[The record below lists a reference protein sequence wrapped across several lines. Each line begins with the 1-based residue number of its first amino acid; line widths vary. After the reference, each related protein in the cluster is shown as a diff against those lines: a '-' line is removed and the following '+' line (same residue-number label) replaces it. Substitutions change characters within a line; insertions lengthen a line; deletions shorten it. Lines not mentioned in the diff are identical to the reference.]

1 MSKKPNADRIRG
13 LREARGWPQEQLAT
27 IAGISDRTV
36 QRMEAGQSVSAEA
49 LRAVAAAFD
58 ADISELLATAAPS
71 PPLPKV
77 TVLARARSGEH
88 LCNIVGGADMYQQD
102 HEGPKSQDE
111 VDLIGAFLQ
120 QVHDVGEIWDD
131 IEPSHHVQWAY
142 DLGASL
148 ADLERAGFRVFAG
161 RVARKYQFGIEK
173 SQPVT
178 MSVAT
183 VVVMRSGNA
192 KILFS

>member
-1 MSKKPNADRIRG
+1 
-13 LREARGWPQEQLAT
+13 
-27 IAGISDRTV
+27 
-36 QRMEAGQSVSAEA
+36 
-49 LRAVAAAFD
+49 
-58 ADISELLATAAPS
+58 
-71 PPLPKV
+71 
-77 TVLARARSGEH
+77 
-88 LCNIVGGADMYQQD
+88 MYQQD

-120 QVHDVGEIWDD
+120 QVHDVGEVWDD
-131 IEPSHHVQWAY
+131 IQPSHHVQWAY

-148 ADLERAGFRVFAG
+148 ADLERGGFRVFAG
-161 RVARKYQFGIEK
+161 RVARKDQFGIEK

-192 KILFS
+192 KILFPDTDREHIAAVFATGSLAGAL